1 MNNIISVST
10 EYLRPSRTIEILN
23 LVRFE
28 DSKLVYVYNYEG
40 KQFRL
45 FDSLEG
51 IIGFFESG
59 IEALYSFDSEDEL
72 DNFLRMFQE
81 KSLLS

>member
-28 DSKLVYVYNYEG
+28 DSKLVYVYNDEG
-40 KQFRL
+40 KHFR
-45 FDSLEG
+45 FFESLAEM
-51 IIGFFESG
+51 IGFFESG
-59 IEALYSFDSEDEL
+59 IEALFSFDSEDEL